1 MIAQFLYE
9 GPIGLFF
16 YSGPAWIFLAVVV
29 FLGLL
34 LVMIT
39 RINRSR

>member
-1 MIAQFLYE
+1 MIAYFLYN
-9 GPIGLFF
+9 GPIGLLY

-39 RINRSR
+39 RMNRS